1 MLIKPSSG
9 SPETKYWLSEEYM
22 LYARTH
28 MYVVLSSVCIILA
41 FESLH
46 RKVMIMVTMEITHA
60 VSYAFC
66 T

>member
-1 MLIKPSSG
+1 MLISQAAEAQKQNAGCQKSTCFMQG
-9 SPETKYWLSEEYM
+9 HVCTWYYQ
-22 LYARTH
+22 
-28 MYVVLSSVCIILA
+28 VCIILA
-41 FESLH
+41 FESAH